1 MEIADKN
8 IERSTVITAVLT
20 LIIIGVSLL
29 VSTWQT
35 MKHQQIAEEE
45 HLFLTSRAVLL
56 SVESSLRRGPV
67 REGTDRL
74 TQRTLEFFQE
84 LEQDGDVLFAG
95 IFAPQGGGRLMTS
108 STHGDTAIDLPMEV
122 LQALFNEGSWHGR
135 LEVGGRAVYAYGK
148 RLGPTRG
155 RHMGFQPDTKPPAF
169 LIVGIDMERH
179 LGAYRGYR
187 QTALFQAGYILVAA
201 LFSWAL
207 AVSFLARRDQ
217 ARRAAVLE
225 RFQAKLLDNLPDGLI
240 TFAAQGEETRIISA
254 NPAALTILQTRTK
267 HLLGKDISALPEPL
281 AACVTA
287 HTAGQSA
294 HKWEPVS
301 SEGSYLEVLILPLA
315 EPGKQTFM
323 MIIRDRTQLRSLEK
337 SLADAEKLA
346 VIGTL
351 AAGVAHEVRNP
362 LSALRGFAQYFVKK
376 LSGREPE
383 ESYAKTMVRE
393 ADRLNRVIT
402 DLLFLGRPKDI
413 APVEVPLAPLVED
426 IAALLRFDLE
436 QKNVRITAQL
446 DAPTVFADAEALKQA
461 LLNLLLN
468 SLDALAAAPQAT
480 AGTAEQDAS
489 GAGAPSRDTA
499 PDTAGEPLL
508 AVASGYEDN
517 AIWIEVRDS
526 GCGMTPEQEKQAFE
540 PFFTAKEQ
548 GTGLGLALVQRTML
562 EHGGTASV
570 ATSPGRGCAVHL
582 VFPVEGTLGDAVPH
596 TPCQGRAA
604 PGSA

>member
-1 MEIADKN
+1 MDCMEIADKN
-8 IERSTVITAVLT
+8 TERSTVITAVLT

-29 VSTWQT
+29 VSTWQS
-35 MKHQQIAEEE
+35 MRHQQVAEEE

-67 REGTDRL
+67 REGADRL

-84 LEQDGDVLFAG
+84 LEQEGDVLFAG
-95 IFAPQGGGRLMTS
+95 IFDPQGGGRLMTS
-108 STHGDTAIDLPMEV
+108 PAHGSAAIDLPMEV
-122 LQALFNEGSWHGR
+122 LQALFNEGSWHGQ
-135 LEVGGRAVYAYGK
+135 LTVGGRAVYAYSK
-148 RLGPTRG
+148 RLGPSRG
-155 RHMGFQPDTKPPAF
+155 RQMGFQPDTKPPVF

-187 QTALFQAGYILVAA
+187 QTALFQAGYILAAA

-225 RFQAKLLDNLPDGLI
+225 RFQAKLLDNLPDGLL
-240 TFAAQGEETRIISA
+240 TFASHGEETHIISA
-254 NPAALTILQTRTK
+254 NPAALSILQTRTED
-267 HLLGKDISALPEPL
+267 LLGKGISALPQPL

-287 HTAGQSA
+287 HTTGESA
-294 HKWEPVS
+294 HKWEPVTS
-301 SEGSYLEVLILPLA
+301 GSSYLEVLILPLA
-315 EPGKQTFM
+315 EPGNQDFM
-323 MIIRDRTQLRSLEK
+323 MIVRDRTQLRSLEK

-376 LSGREPE
+376 LSGKEPE

-402 DLLFLGRPKDI
+402 DLLFLGRPKGI
-413 APVEVPLAPLVED
+413 APVEIALAPLVED

-436 QKNVRITAQL
+436 QKNIQITLQL
-446 DAPTVFADAEALKQA
+446 DAPAVFADAEALKQA

-468 SLDALAAAPQAT
+468 SLDALPPQTVAQPQDTRAPAADVPPDGQEAAP
-480 AGTAEQDAS
+480 S
-489 GAGAPSRDTA
+489 
-499 PDTAGEPLL
+499 PLPL
-508 AVASGYEDN
+508 VVASGYGEQTV
-517 AIWIEVRDS
+517 WVEVRDT
-526 GCGMTPEQEKQAFE
+526 GCGMTPEEERQAFE

-562 EHGGTASV
+562 EHGGAASV
-570 ATSPGRGCAVHL
+570 TTSPGCGCVVRL
-582 VFPVEGTLGDAVPH
+582 EFPGAGRLPPHVP
-596 TPCQGRAA
+596 PSGA
-604 PGSA
+604 